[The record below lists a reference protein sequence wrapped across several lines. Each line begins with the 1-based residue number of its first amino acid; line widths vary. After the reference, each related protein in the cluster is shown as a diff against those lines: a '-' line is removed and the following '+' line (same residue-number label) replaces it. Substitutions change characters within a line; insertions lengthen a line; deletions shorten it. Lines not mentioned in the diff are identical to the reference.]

1 MAGSKENGE
10 SRSNSRRSGPTRES
24 KIVKSK
30 KQQSG

>member
-1 MAGSKENGE
+1 MTGSKENGK
-10 SRSNSRRSGPTRES
+10 SKSNSGRNRPTRES